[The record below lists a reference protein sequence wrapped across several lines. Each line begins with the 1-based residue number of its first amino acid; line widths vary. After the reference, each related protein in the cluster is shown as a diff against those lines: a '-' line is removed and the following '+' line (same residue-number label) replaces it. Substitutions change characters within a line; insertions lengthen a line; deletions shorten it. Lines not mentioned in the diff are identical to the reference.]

1 MKPRLEYQPALDG
14 VRAVA
19 VVMVLLFHGGIGWM
33 GGGYI
38 GVSVFFT
45 LSGYL
50 ITSLL
55 LAESDATGTVR
66 VAAFLGRRARRL
78 LPASAACIVGVAVC
92 SRYGLLDGVAHLE
105 RDLLGAAFQV
115 QNWVLLAS
123 GESYTDVLA
132 TIGGQR
138 SPLEHYWS
146 LAIEEQFYWMWPVV
160 FGWLATRHRARLAGR
175 LAAMTAITAAAAPLI
190 AVVWGGDAAYWA
202 TPARLAEILVGAW
215 LAVVI
220 AGRPLG
226 RGWDSIAPLA
236 LGTLVVAAV
245 ALPADGGLMY
255 RGGLPVVGVAS
266 ALLIAGLQVPGRSR
280 SLLSWRPLVG
290 LGRIS
295 YGVYLFHWPIYVI
308 LDEARTGTAG
318 VSLLALRLTATGV
331 AATVSYVLIERPIR
345 GADWGPRPT
354 LAGALAVTSAIALGA
369 VVVPT
374 TIAGDYW
381 RARPDDIAALVATA
395 STVPSPST
403 ALPISSAPA
412 VPRSESP
419 PVSRVDKE
427 VAASPPSAPS
437 IAAGP
442 TTTTA
447 TTNTTTPIVPIA
459 TGPVRVLVVGDSTA
473 EALGVGL
480 VGWAAANPQ
489 LAEVRLAVS
498 PGCGFVR
505 GGEVASDE
513 DVPFGERCDGILE
526 DVVPTTL
533 VEFRPDVVLL
543 LSTSRDLLDRRWS
556 DAEGTIDPFD
566 ERYRQRL
573 DRDYDRIADLIT
585 SAGATALFVRA
596 PLVDPYWLG
605 RETMFNDPDRRAIVD
620 AAMERL
626 AVARTAVSVLD
637 LRAWVEANGLA
648 GSHDARPDGVHW
660 APEAAFDLAQGWLG
674 PTLLSIARQPA

>member
-19 VVMVLLFHGGIGWM
+19 VLMVLLFHGGIGWM

-55 LAESDATGTVR
+55 LAESDTTGTVR

-78 LPASAACIVGVAVC
+78 LPASAVCIVGVAVC
-92 SRYGLLDGVAHLE
+92 SRYGLFDGVAHLE

-175 LAAMTAITAAAAPLI
+175 LAVMTAITVAAAPLI

-220 AGRPLG
+220 AGRPLA
-226 RGWDSIAPLA
+226 RGWASIPPLA

-255 RGGLPVVGVAS
+255 RGALPLVGVAS
-266 ALLIAGLQVPGRSR
+266 ALLIAGLQVPGSSR
-280 SLLSWRPLVG
+280 SVLSWRPLVG
-290 LGRIS
+290 LGRVS

-318 VSLLALRLTATGV
+318 VSLLALRLAATAV

-345 GADWGPRPT
+345 SADWGPRPT
-354 LAGALAVTSAIALGA
+354 LAGALGMTSAIALTA

-381 RARPDDIAALVATA
+381 RAGADDIAALVASV
-395 STVPSPST
+395 STVSSPT
-403 ALPISSAPA
+403 TTVGVSSAP
-412 VPRSESP
+412 VVSLPVSP
-419 PVSRVDKE
+419 PVSGSDYE
-427 VAASPPSAPS
+427 VAAQP
-437 IAAGP
+437 IAAG
-442 TTTTA
+442 TTTT
-447 TTNTTTPIVPIA
+447 TTTTSTTTTHSTPVA

-533 VEFRPDVVLL
+533 VEFRPEVVLL

-573 DRDYDRIADLIT
+573 EHDYDRIADLIT

-605 RETMFNDPDRRAIVD
+605 RETMFNDPHRRAIVD
-620 AAMERL
+620 GAMERL
-626 AVARTAVSVLD
+626 AVAGTAVRVLD

-660 APEAAFDLAQGWLG
+660 TPEAAFDLAQGWLG
-674 PTLLSIARQPA
+674 PVLLSIARQPA